1 MNIVVSIILFVSIF
15 QQSLC
20 NGLNT
25 KNGNGSQN
33 LPKNNTM
40 ENEVKEESVLQSLTK
55 NNTKENEIKES
66 KEFCLY
72 NSEGVIMIYD
82 PIYRNNKGKLVH
94 AETIEEYAKVLGPTW
109 YGVSFCNNNTL
120 VNSLGMYFDISNSK
134 LHKRSEEET
143 PVNDDNIFRGENPL
157 LESDYETITT
167 KYIDNIY
174 EELKNSEKKCM
185 PLTSV
190 SPGFNPYHKSLT
202 IGIDNNNEPANIRF
216 ALGGFIKVDKKDFD
230 DLPSGI
236 TKCNA
241 VRSCKGCNV
250 VCSAIIT
257 ASIEKQYS
265 VTNSNG
271 VTHVRTYGQVE
282 GSSDTETQDI
292 SSTMEVAN
300 SLTDSGSITQT
311 SSNST
316 TNSLEKSIAIQ
327 HTDSNS
333 NSDEQSATHTDE
345 FSKSNI
351 KGVTEENT
359 HATTVTDTE
368 SKEQNWSDYTE
379 HSNTEEYSHLS
390 MDDYNK
396 YKDFYP
402 VKKPEYIN
410 KHKRFYEFNN
420 SNYNKRNPAAILRLA
435 ALLLSSSGSSG
446 SGGGSDNKL
455 QGWINTGCNVGQTV
469 GSLWSAYEA
478 HESNKISRESM
489 AQEEKIAKNQYNQ
502 TDYWNIIQSN
512 QTDFWNTRQYNQTDY
527 WNIRQEN
534 QTDFWN
540 LRTEQMQYNL
550 ANYDLDVQDYLAQR
564 QESFQLRLAL
574 AGTRTSSTTDVEG
587 HSEGGAIINSHE
599 VSNYVSKTTSVLN
612 QEQTTNGYSDAYS
625 IGHTETST
633 VEDSKTDTISDLLS
647 SSNTKEESWSID
659 HSKSITNTNSKTFGS
674 SNSQTQ
680 SKEVSLEESKNI
692 SYENT
697 IGKIVT
703 NGKSYQINQA
713 ITNNPGDNKC
723 YSYIIAPKIK
733 SEAIIWACKVNDEY
747 SNDKVKFVNSESMVK
762 FYENEFIINRTDCSN
777 NNNVKGI
784 KLLDN
789 YTSNRLF
796 FNDRY
801 KNFLLSNEELT
812 IGSCISSG
820 APSSETGDYLWFFG
834 LLPNGQLALC
844 QSQFDEKHAVWSS
857 STLFKVKSYEFIKKL
872 DLRFKIANNGH
883 LIIEG
888 HDLLKYKKLSSDL
901 YSVDTSQYVVVW
913 DSLPKSL
920 PFNVG
925 FYGNTGYTLMINPLD
940 DGADCEVILVD
951 SLNVIVWRITS
962 KTTTYHGYSFPLEYN
977 IPLIFDTE
985 KIDYDPHNRIS
996 KNVKTLYT
1004 SEIKMDC
1011 NTKLKENEAL
1021 VSKNGKYKMY
1031 LQPSGN
1037 IVLKQ
1042 NERTLWSTQTALMES
1057 FSSPFHIAFS
1067 AIGDMV
1073 LRDRYNHVLWHT
1085 INPYCYEIFNIN
1097 KEDIYTMAKNNNIKN
1112 ECIQNL
1118 GSVQYRLV
1126 LDDSGE
1132 LQILD
1137 NNNNMVW
1144 SNLFVRNF
1152 NLHMRYVEPLVYA
1165 ITSCNEVLR
1174 LPRVSELHS
1183 YPSPETNALIVNT
1196 PYYNNLLPDEKLV
1209 SSYDNKVSL
1218 YFTEKDLILDYDNHD
1233 DYGNNPNNNNSN
1245 NNYNNNK
1252 NNPSRDNK
1260 KIILASCDK
1269 ITELKLEITGLYLH
1283 CEELDNPIEIVSL
1296 PKGRYNLTFKLNL
1309 RNMEHKLIIMNMVT
1323 HKIEWGYNPVK
1334 FLDRLDANVE
1344 HINKHGEIDV
1354 ANNFTLY
1361 DRLYSIRNDNSYAY
1375 MSNKY
1380 GLQLPK
1386 KGGFI
1391 SIYELKINNN
1401 NFVINKNIVVD
1412 HIKNMKLEYDS
1423 LPNALILSN
1432 STTNIW
1438 KYHGSLYCN
1447 KLFSD
1452 NEDCNSVYSFTPV
1465 YRDNNDPWLHLVDG
1479 ALYKYN
1485 NLIYNITKDINTDE
1499 VIYSF
1504 SVNKDGSIGI
1514 NNNKFIIHK
1523 EYYRVEK
1530 NYVLELYDEN
1540 INNLK
1545 LVLKSSEGEIKW
1557 SNRNVSNRP
1566 YNASEI
1572 KVGESFK
1579 EGEMLYCGDYSMAIL
1594 NGKLLYRD
1602 HKKQTSTEIKNYGG
1616 NKSAYLYKI
1625 IIGNNSLTFRDKNN
1639 EDIDNILSNKK
1650 SNNSRLRCDKS
1661 NHGIV
1666 WDNGNNQIL
1675 WKYSSTNS
1683 FNPKS
1688 DAVWLYN
1695 KYYNKCLYTS
1705 GFKNEPITYEDCV
1718 DHNKYK
1724 WYFEK
1729 IDGNTYFISAAKHN
1743 LCMRVIKNRMTL
1755 GECDEKAILK
1765 YIKAS
1770 KSIKSGNKCLSGID
1784 DNDDPYSQYELKLS
1798 SCNRHDEKQMWEFI
1812 SDISYIS
1819 N

>member
-1 MNIVVSIILFVSIF
+1 MNIV
-15 QQSLC
+15 QSLC

-72 NSEGVIMIYD
+72 NSEGVIKIYD

-390 MDDYNK
+390 
-396 YKDFYP
+396 
-402 VKKPEYIN
+402 
-410 KHKRFYEFNN
+410 
-420 SNYNKRNPAAILRLA
+420 
-435 ALLLSSSGSSG
+435 
-446 SGGGSDNKL
+446 
-455 QGWINTGCNVGQTV
+455 WINTGCNVGQTV

-1218 YFTEKDLILDYDNHD
+1218 
-1233 DYGNNPNNNNSN
+1233 
-1245 NNYNNNK
+1245 
-1252 NNPSRDNK
+1252 
-1260 KIILASCDK
+1260 
-1269 ITELKLEITGLYLH
+1269 
-1283 CEELDNPIEIVSL
+1283 
-1296 PKGRYNLTFKLNL
+1296 
-1309 RNMEHKLIIMNMVT
+1309 NMEHKLIIMNMVT